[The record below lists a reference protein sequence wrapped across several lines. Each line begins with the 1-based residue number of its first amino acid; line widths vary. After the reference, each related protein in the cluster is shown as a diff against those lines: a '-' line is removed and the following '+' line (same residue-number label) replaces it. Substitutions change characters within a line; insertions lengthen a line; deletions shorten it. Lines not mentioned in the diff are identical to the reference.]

1 VDEAEAAAEADE
13 VAKVVAEARAALAA
27 SAFSVPKVS
36 AQRVKS
42 AAAAAA
48 EAAEEATMEDMEPF
62 SGCAGGGEGGGG
74 ESPELEGASAMTV
87 RRLCVGRIQWTNEEE
102 QGERLA
108 QCLKYASCWLLVW
121 PNAAL
126 VGFLLKFILFFFLSS
141 RYHIANNNLALGIY
155 HIIIKHSSW
164 SVNFVNFLVME
175 NCWTILASKCLLSL
189 LLFFLPRMKIHIIIS
204 PMSNVS

>member
-1 VDEAEAAAEADE
+1 
-13 VAKVVAEARAALAA
+13 
-27 SAFSVPKVS
+27 
-36 AQRVKS
+36 VKS

-48 EAAEEATMEDMEPF
+48 EAAEEATMEVMEPL
-62 SGCAGGGEGGGG
+62 SGCAGGGDGGVG

-126 VGFLLKFILFFFLSS
+126 VGFLVEIYSLFFPLFSLS
-141 RYHIANNNLALGIY
+141 Y
-155 HIIIKHSSW
+155 
-164 SVNFVNFLVME
+164 
-175 NCWTILASKCLLSL
+175 C
-189 LLFFLPRMKIHIIIS
+189 
-204 PMSNVS
+204 